1 MLRKKHIHKPH
12 IWKII
17 KEVDEL
23 GGRVW
28 WISAGDFDQLFCD
41 INCWQYKDKIW
52 AVLEIGPG
60 ESVKV
65 YRGNG
70 K

>member
-1 MLRKKHIHKPH
+1 MIRKKKPVKPSV
-12 IWKII
+12 WKIQ
-17 KEVDEL
+17 KEKDEL

-28 WISAGDFDQLFCD
+28 VMSATDFDKLFAG

-52 AVLEIGPG
+52 GILEIGTG
-60 ESVKV
+60 ENVKV

-70 K
+70 D